1 MENKVHL
8 FNPKHI
14 TITEMIN
21 QAAKVSVTVRTGN
34 INKILSLLKTG
45 DKLENKR

>member
-21 QAAKVSVTVRTGN
+21 QAAK
-34 INKILSLLKTG
+34 TG